1 MVLREVVCS
10 TDFAQLRVVGWVSVG
25 LLVFSKMILELTDGW
40 CATLE
45 SIDHGFSA
53 FHDVLWIASV
63 EMHIPQ
69 PFDLGDFIIALVGQE
84 IGIGQPHH
92 PKELTN
98 D

>member
-10 TDFAQLRVVGWVSVG
+10 TDFAQLRVIDWVSVG
-25 LLVFSKMILELTDGW
+25 LLVFSEMILELTDGG

-53 FHDVLWIASV
+53 FHDMFRIASV

-84 IGIGQPHH
+84 VGVGQPHH
-92 PKELTN
+92 PKKLTN

>member
-1 MVLREVVCS
+1 MILREVVCS

-25 LLVFSKMILELTDGW
+25 LLVFSKMILELTDGG

-53 FHDVLWIASV
+53 VHDVLRIAPV

-69 PFDLGDFIIALVGQE
+69 AFDLGDLIVALVGQE
-84 IGIGQPHH
+84 VGIGQPHH

>member
-1 MVLREVVCS
+1 MVLGKFVCS
-10 TDFAQLRVVGWVSVG
+10 TDFAELRVVDWVSVG

-53 FHDVLWIASV
+53 FHDVLGIASV

-84 IGIGQPHH
+84 VGIGQPHH

>member
-1 MVLREVVCS
+1 MILGEVVCS
-10 TDFAQLRVVGWVSVG
+10 TDFAQLRVIDWVFVS
-25 LLVFSKMILELTDGW
+25 LLVFPQVILELTNGGG
-40 CATLE
+40 ATLE

-53 FHDVLWIASV
+53 VHDVLRVAPV

-69 PFDLGDFIIALVGQE
+69 AFDLGDLIVALVGQE
-84 IGIGQPHH
+84 VGIGQPHH

>member
-1 MVLREVVCS
+1 MILGKFIGS
-10 TDFAQLRVVGWVSVG
+10 TDFAQLRVIDWVSVG
-25 LLVFSKMILELTDGW
+25 LLVFPQMILELTNGG

-45 SIDHGFSA
+45 SIDHSFSA
-53 FHDVLWIASV
+53 VHDVLRVASV

-69 PFDLGDFIIALVGQE
+69 AFDLGDFIIALVGQE
-84 IGIGQPHH
+84 VGIGQPHH

>member
-1 MVLREVVCS
+1 MILREVVCS
-10 TDFAQLRVVGWVSVG
+10 TDFAQLRVVDWVFVS
-25 LLVFSKMILELTDGW
+25 LLVFPQVILELTDGG

-45 SIDHGFSA
+45 SIYHGFSA
-53 FHDVLWIASV
+53 VHDVFRVAPV

-69 PFDLGDFIIALVGQE
+69 PFDLGDFIIALVGQKV
-84 IGIGQPHH
+84 GIGQPHH

>member
-10 TDFAQLRVVGWVSVG
+10 TDFAQLRVVDWVFVS
-25 LLVFSKMILELTDGW
+25 LLVFPQVILELTDGG

-53 FHDVLWIASV
+53 FHDVLGIASV

-69 PFDLGDFIIALVGQE
+69 AFDLGDLIVALVVQE
-84 IGIGQPHH
+84 VGIGQPHH

>member
-1 MVLREVVCS
+1 MVLGEFIGS
-10 TDFAQLRVVGWVSVG
+10 TDFAQLRVVDWVFVS
-25 LLVFSKMILELTDGW
+25 LLVFPQVILELTDGG

-53 FHDVLWIASV
+53 VHDVLRVASV

-69 PFDLGDFIIALVGQE
+69 AFDLGDLIVALVGQE
-84 IGIGQPHH
+84 VGIGQPHH